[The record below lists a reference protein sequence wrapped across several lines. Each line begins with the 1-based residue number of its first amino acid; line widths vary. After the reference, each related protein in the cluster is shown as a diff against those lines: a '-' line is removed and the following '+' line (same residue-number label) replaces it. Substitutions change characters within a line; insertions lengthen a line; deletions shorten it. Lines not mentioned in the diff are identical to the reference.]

1 MASPLFVD
9 LRRAE
14 RDMKVI
20 LAGATG
26 AIGRPLL
33 AALSAAGHEVF
44 ALIRNPAHRT
54 LVTGAGA
61 TPIIADVMEEESL
74 LTQVDGLSADA
85 VLHQATAL
93 RNAGRTLGPDDPTNA
108 LRDTGTRNLLSVAR
122 AVGARRFVTQ
132 SLITGYGYRDH
143 GERILTEADT
153 FGEPVGSIGD
163 LVAQGCVAAEKQ
175 VLSADG
181 IDGVALRYGMFYD
194 PNAFSDMFAA
204 YLRRHVPLRPLGRG
218 GANCFIHVNDAAAAT
233 VAALER
239 SRAGET
245 YNIVDDS
252 PATWREFID
261 AVAEAHRTPHPL
273 SFPGWAIRMMVP
285 YLGALLID
293 TRIRA
298 SHAKATDQ
306 LGWSPAIANIRTGL
320 GLEARPSR

>member
-1 MASPLFVD
+1 
-9 LRRAE
+9 
-14 RDMKVI
+14 MKVI

-33 AALSAAGHEVF
+33 AALTAAGHEVF
-44 ALIRNPAHRT
+44 ALIRNPAHGN

-61 TPIIADVMEEESL
+61 TPVIADVMEQESL
-74 LTQVDGLSADA
+74 LTSVEGLSADA

-108 LRDTGTRNLLSVAR
+108 LRDTGTRHLLSVAR

-143 GERILTEADT
+143 GERILTEADA

-163 LVAQGCVAAEKQ
+163 LVAQGCVATERQ
-175 VLSADG
+175 VLNADG
-181 IDGVALRYGMFYD
+181 IDGVALRYGMFYG

-204 YLRRHVPLRPLGRG
+204 YLRKHVPLRPLGRG

-239 SRAGET
+239 GRAGEA

-261 AVAEAHRTPHPL
+261 AVAEAHGTPRPISL
-273 SFPGWAIRMMVP
+273 PGWAIRMMVP

-293 TRIRA
+293 TRLRA
-298 SHAKATDQ
+298 SHAKAAEQ

-320 GLEARPSR
+320 GLEAGPPH

>member
-1 MASPLFVD
+1 
-9 LRRAE
+9 
-14 RDMKVI
+14 MKVI

-33 AALSAAGHEVF
+33 AALTAAGHEVF
-44 ALIRNPAHRT
+44 ALIRNPAHGN

-61 TPIIADVMEEESL
+61 TPVIADVMEQESL
-74 LTQVDGLSADA
+74 LTSVEGLSADA

-108 LRDTGTRNLLSVAR
+108 LRDTGTRHLLSVAR

-143 GERILTEADT
+143 GERILTEAD
-153 FGEPVGSIGD
+153 
-163 LVAQGCVAAEKQ
+163 
-175 VLSADG
+175 
-181 IDGVALRYGMFYD
+181 
-194 PNAFSDMFAA
+194 AFSDMFAA
-204 YLRRHVPLRPLGRG
+204 YLRKHVPLRPLGRG

-239 SRAGET
+239 GRAGEA

-261 AVAEAHRTPHPL
+261 AVAEAHGTPRPISL
-273 SFPGWAIRMMVP
+273 PGWAIRMMVP

-293 TRIRA
+293 TRLRA
-298 SHAKATDQ
+298 SHAKAAEQ

-320 GLEARPSR
+320 GLEAGPPH